1 MTEVARLGHVVIFA
15 ANIALAVMP
24 SRNPRC
30 LPAVQGA
37 ARPARPGWVIAFD
50 FYHESAFCLIFFDGN
65 TTPAASPNA
74 SHRSA

>member
-1 MTEVARLGHVVIFA
+1 MPEVSRLGHVVIFT

-37 ARPARPGWVIAFD
+37 ARPARPGWVIFFVHHD
-50 FYHESAFCLIFFDGN
+50 NAFCLIFFDGN